1 MPSLLIV
8 FAHPAY
14 EKSRINKTL
23 INRISNLAD
32 VTIHDIYEEYPD
44 FDIDSDRE
52 KALLLKHD
60 IIVLHHPFYWYSLP
74 PLLKQWIDLVFE
86 YGWAYG
92 TTGTRLQNKKLL
104 NVISTGGSFSAYQKE
119 GHNRY
124 TIKELLA
131 PMDQTA
137 FLCKMTYYPPFVIH
151 SSHLLSPDDIREFAD
166 DYLKVITGLRDGLFN
181 EDDLVRAT
189 YMNELINKPYIL

>member
-14 EKSRINKTL
+14 EKSRINKAL
-23 INRISNLAD
+23 INQVSNLAH
-32 VTIHDIYEEYPD
+32 VTVHDIYEEYPD
-44 FDIDSDRE
+44 FDIDSERE
-52 KALLLKHD
+52 KTMLLKHD
-60 IIVLHHPFYWYSLP
+60 IIILHHPFYWYSLP

-151 SSHLLSPDDIREFAD
+151 SSHLLNPVNIQEFAD
-166 DYLKVITGLRDGLFN
+166 DYLKVITGLRDGAFS
-181 EDDLVRAT
+181 EDELVRAT